1 MKIIKKNKT
10 LKYEIICSIY
20 KLSSK
25 KEFFKKNLAILLNDS
40 RANTKKNIFTET
52 GVGSTKKIFLLDLA

>member
-25 KEFFKKNLAILLNDS
+25 KEFLKKNLAILLNDS
-40 RANTKKNIFTET
+40 RANTKNIFTET